1 MLVRHKDQ
9 GGGILGRGVGVR
21 KKMQRNNFDRLR
33 EEKNKYNTKKRERKR
48 VTGDE
53 GTAARTPVPG
63 KTEDP
68 KGRST

>member
-1 MLVRHKDQ
+1 
-9 GGGILGRGVGVR
+9 
-21 KKMQRNNFDRLR
+21 MQRNNFDRLR